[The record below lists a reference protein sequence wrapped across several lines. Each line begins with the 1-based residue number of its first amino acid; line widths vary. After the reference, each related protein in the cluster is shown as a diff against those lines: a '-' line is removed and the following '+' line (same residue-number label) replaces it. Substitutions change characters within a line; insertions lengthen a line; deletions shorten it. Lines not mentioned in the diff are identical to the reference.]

1 MTTTSAGTI
10 LVVDDE
16 PHMREL
22 LCEFLEPEGYT
33 IITAEDGATAWQ
45 LMNGTDTR
53 FDVLVTDRNMPNLNG
68 MELLGKVKQ
77 DERFRSLPVIFQTA
91 CATRD
96 EVVEGLN
103 AGVYYYLAKPYDRKI
118 LIALV
123 KSAVEDAQRQN
134 VLQEEVCK
142 LGQALSMMRGC
153 QFQYR
158 TLAETRSL
166 VPLLSRL
173 SCDPG
178 RVVYGLSELLIN
190 AVEHGNIGITYEEK
204 GPLVTAGTWEH
215 EVERRVNLLENRDK
229 YVLVELMCEPEQTT
243 FTITDMGNGFAPEKF
258 LEFDPARAMDVHGRG
273 IALSRMMSFD
283 HLEYRGRGNQVVAV
297 VRKCD

>member
-1 MTTTSAGTI
+1 MTTTTTGTI

-33 IITAEDGATAWQ
+33 IITAEDGAAAWQ
-45 LMNGTDTR
+45 LMDTTDTR
-53 FDVLVTDRNMPNLNG
+53 FDVLVTDRSMPNMNG

-123 KSAVEDAQRQN
+123 KSAVEDSQRQN

-173 SCDPG
+173 SCDPV

-204 GPLVTAGTWEH
+204 GQLVTAGTWEQ
-215 EVERRVNLLENRDK
+215 EVERRATSQEHRDK
-229 YVLVELMCEPEQTT
+229 YVLVELVCEPGQTT

-283 HLEYRGRGNQVVAV
+283 HLEYRGRGNQVVAI